1 MGVVYAT
8 DAGGGY
14 CVDWFAGG
22 EGVSLYLLTHMHTD
36 HLSGLF
42 EARGRV
48 HSKWARRTGP
58 KIVCSAQTKAL
69 LVARGVPGCRVC
81 ELPLNQPCAVNVGGG
96 SSGPTVTLFDA
107 NHCPGSVMFHV
118 QWNDVNN
125 LHTGD
130 FRYKAEIHGSK
141 HMIEQVKYV
150 HKIFLDTTFC
160 HKSWDSTKR
169 HFPSQE
175 ESIQLLI
182 GLIKQEIA
190 CGQRDIYIAADSYGQ
205 EDILRALKH
214 TFDSRILLDTSDPN
228 LPLETSKVEQL
239 CHVACWY

>member
-1 MGVVYAT
+1 M
-8 DAGGGY
+8 
-14 CVDWFAGG
+14 DWFAGG
-22 EGVSLYLLTHMHTD
+22 DGVALYLLTHMHTD

-48 HSKWARRTGP
+48 HSTWARRTGP
-58 KIVCSAQTKAL
+58 RIVCSAQTKAL
-69 LVARGVPGCRVC
+69 LVARGVPGCRIC
-81 ELPLNQPCAVNVGGG
+81 ELPLNQSCAVNVGGG

-141 HMIEQVKYV
+141 HMIEQIKYV
-150 HKIFLDTTFC
+150 HKVFLDTTFC
-160 HKSWDSTKR
+160 HESWDSTNR

-190 CGQRDIYIAADSYGQ
+190 CGQRDVSDGDAHSRQCRQTIQHPTTGYMQSGAGIVRSSA
-205 EDILRALKH
+205 LRACKRCH
-214 TFDSRILLDTSDPN
+214 REYPSRWQSPR
-228 LPLETSKVEQL
+228 SGRR
-239 CHVACWY
+239 HA